1 MPNDG
6 SLTTRSCTAREGLRR
21 SNAPLIVFQKRL
33 RRWRASA
40 HRRRWAGF
48 LSGFLDQYARA
59 RTAKAEAM
67 FEDMLAIADDGSR
80 DRVMVDGKLRV
91 DNEVA
96 ARSRLRVD
104 SRRWALSKLAPVK
117 YGEKVTNVLEGG
129 ERPVEFAG
137 MTDDQL
143 RAWIV
148 KEARTLG
155 LGGALAVEV
164 TATAEDTTHL
174 MTTS

>member
-1 MPNDG
+1 
-6 SLTTRSCTAREGLRR
+6 
-21 SNAPLIVFQKRL
+21 
-33 RRWRASA
+33 
-40 HRRRWAGF
+40 
-48 LSGFLDQYARA
+48 
-59 RTAKAEAM
+59 M
-67 FEDMLAIADDGSR
+67 FEDMLQIADDGSR

-104 SRRWALSKLAPVK
+104 TRRWALSKLAPVK

-137 MTDDQL
+137 MTEDQL

-148 KEARTLG
+148 KEAQALG
-155 LGGALAVEV
+155 LSAAILVEV
-164 TATAEDTTHL
+164 TDVGTPTGSWTATDPVNQATISMNCTCAASS
-174 MTTS
+174 TSPSC

>member
-1 MPNDG
+1 MIPVRPDDRCELCGAN
-6 SLTTRSCTAREGLRR
+6 
-21 SNAPLIVFQKRL
+21 
-33 RRWRASA
+33 
-40 HRRRWAGF
+40 
-48 LSGFLDQYARA
+48 RA
-59 RTAKAEAM
+59 RTAQAEAM

-104 SRRWALSKLAPVK
+104 TRRWALSKLAPVK

-129 ERPVEFAG
+129 QRPVEFAG
-137 MTDDQL
+137 MTEDQL
-143 RAWIV
+143 RSWIV
-148 KEARTLG
+148 REAHALG

-164 TATAEDTTHL
+164 TPTTEDSPPADTQRH
-174 MTTS
+174 